1 MSTEQKVELVAEV
14 REEYGLNQTL
24 GAVELA
30 KSTWYYWQSE
40 KQDYGEKYEHLRAAL
55 EDIAQQWP
63 EYGYRRTTQALRDEH
78 GQVVNHK
85 VVQRLHQEWEFAL
98 KRTTHRPKPS
108 QIRKIIHKAGGR
120 ANLVADLDEIGM
132 FEVLYT
138 DFTEILYAGGQWK
151 AHFMPILDHAS
162 RTCVGWGLG
171 ERANRDLALAAWQTA
186 TAQLG
191 EWGLDP
197 AGRILHHDQDSVYTS
212 YRWTGQLLLE
222 DRIRLS
228 YSLSG
233 AKDNPYIES
242 FFSRF
247 KQEGHSEFLDAQTIE
262 ELQEVIARRLKFYN
276 EVRYHSALGYRAPLV
291 FLQQQLPEQVIR
303 LHI

>member
-1 MSTEQKVELVAEV
+1 MSTEQKIELVAEV

-24 GAVELA
+24 GGVGLA
-30 KSTWYYWQSE
+30 KSTWYYWQRE
-40 KQDYGEKYEHLRAAL
+40 RQDYSQKYERLRAAL
-55 EDIAQQWP
+55 EDIAQKWP

-85 VVQRLHQEWEFAL
+85 VVQRLHQEWELAL
-98 KRTTHRPKPS
+98 KRATHRPKPS
-108 QIRKIIHKAGGR
+108 QIRKVIRQAGER
-120 ANLVADLDEIGM
+120 ANLVADLEEIGL

-138 DFTEILYAGGQWK
+138 DFTEILYAQGQWK
-151 AHFMPILDHAS
+151 AHLMPILDHTT
-162 RTCVGWGLG
+162 RTSVGWALG
-171 ERANRDLALAAWQTA
+171 ERANRDLALTAWQTA
-186 TAQLG
+186 TAQLR

-212 YRWTGQLLLE
+212 YRWTGQLLLA
-222 DRIRLS
+222 DRVRLS

-247 KQEGHSEFLDAQTIE
+247 KQEGDSEFLEALTID
-262 ELQEVIARRLKFYN
+262 ELQEVIARRMKFYN

-291 FLQQQLPEQVIR
+291 FLQQQLPEQVIS